1 MQENRQ
7 SRKPSIYNP
16 IKDYEKFVLT
26 AINISTTAMNKT
38 SESELKEVIMAFVSE
53 YGMLGLMT
61 ALPTTPDFITYE
73 AVYLP
78 KNHFIKEENIS
89 TERYLSCFFPFD
101 KYVNT
106 AARHLPPQDQTWN
119 SAPHNVRTSTMYI
132 RAGRKKIIYQH
143 RRSNCMG
150 NSSIIMY
157 TTEDGL
163 TKIETTFDEDTVWLS
178 LEQMAELFQRDKS
191 TISRH
196 IKNIFEEGELQR
208 NSVVANFATTASDGK
223 TYQVD
228 YYNLD
233 VIISVGYRVKSHR
246 GTQFRIW
253 AMGILKEY
261 MKKGFALDDD
271 RLKRLGGGNYFGELL
286 ARIRD
291 IRSSEKV
298 FWRKVLEIYATSID
312 YDPHAE
318 SSVLFFKQVQN
329 KMHWAAHKH
338 TATEVIYERADAEKE
353 NMGLT
358 LILLRYTLLTKNQCT

>member
-1 MQENRQ
+1 
-7 SRKPSIYNP
+7 
-16 IKDYEKFVLT
+16 
-26 AINISTTAMNKT
+26 MN
-38 SESELKEVIMAFVSE
+38 
-53 YGMLGLMT
+53 
-61 ALPTTPDFITYE
+61 
-73 AVYLP
+73 
-78 KNHFIKEENIS
+78 
-89 TERYLSCFFPFD
+89 
-101 KYVNT
+101 
-106 AARHLPPQDQTWN
+106 N
-119 SAPHNVRTSTMYI
+119 SN
-132 RAGRKKIIYQH
+132 
-143 RRSNCMG
+143 
-150 NSSIIMY
+150 IIMY

-178 LEQMAELFQRDKS
+178 LDQMAELFQRDKS
-191 TISRH
+191 TISKH
-196 IKNIFEEGELQR
+196 IKNIFTECELQR
-208 NSVVANFATTASDGK
+208 NSVVAKFATTASDGK

-271 RLKRLGGGNYFGELL
+271 RLKRLGGGNYFDELL

-318 SSVLFFKQVQN
+318 NSVLFFKQVQN

-338 TATEVIYERADAEKE
+338 TAAEVIYQRADAEKE

-358 LILLRYTLLTKNQCT
+358 SWSHNTIRRSDVEIAKNYLTQQELDALNKIVTAYLDIAEVHALNQEPMYMKDWLETIDDYLKMTRRDILTDNGQITHKQALDKARSEYDKYRVLLDNTLSPVEQDFIESINALESISENH